1 LRSARTTAD
10 ARGEP
15 QTFEVTHPYHPLY
28 GQRFELVIVRHNWGE
43 ARAYYHDEKGAL
55 SSLSLE
61 WTDLAPVEPF
71 VQMSAGRSLFRVTDL
86 LELSRLVAVLDGE
99 EAG

>member
-1 LRSARTTAD
+1 M
-10 ARGEP
+10 
-15 QTFEVTHPYHPLY
+15 
-28 GQRFELVIVRHNWGE
+28 RHNWGE
-43 ARAYYHDEKGAL
+43 ACAYYHDEKGAL